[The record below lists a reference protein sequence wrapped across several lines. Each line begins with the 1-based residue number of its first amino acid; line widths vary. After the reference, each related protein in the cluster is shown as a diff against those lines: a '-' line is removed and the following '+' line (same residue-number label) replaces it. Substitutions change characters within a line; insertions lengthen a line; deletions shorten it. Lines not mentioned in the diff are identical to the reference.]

1 MRSYKE
7 VLRFLIIREQLA
19 LGWKIGFFI
28 ICGAL
33 LYVSLTLSHVR
44 IRSNE
49 VLGTVVDRLRAG
61 SEENLGDHVIVKL
74 DNGETVRARALGK
87 HKYLPG
93 RLVIVKATTTN
104 FFGMRK
110 YEIKSYASEFK
121 RQ

>member
-28 ICGAL
+28 VCGAL
-33 LYVSLTLSHVR
+33 LYGSLTLSHVR

-49 VLGTVVDRLRAG
+49 VLGTVVDRSRAG
-61 SEENLGDHVIVKL
+61 REENLGNDVIVRL
-74 DNGETVRARALGK
+74 DSGETVRARALSK
-87 HKYLPG
+87 HEYLPG
-93 RLVIVKATTTN
+93 RLVIVKETTTN

-110 YEIKSYASEFK
+110 YEIKRYASEFN